1 MKLLPRDPFQRRVF
15 AGFLVFLAA
24 SCINPPYL
32 DFMLLQHVPTIASL
46 ALLVYVVNRLAVSRL
61 SYSLTIAFLIL
72 HTIGARYLYSN
83 TPYDLWASGL
93 TGHTISEMFGLTRN
107 HYDRVV
113 HLSFGLLMAPPIQEL
128 EQKYLKLS
136 PTMSCVLAI
145 EFVIAISGAYE
156 MIEWLVAVLFAPDWA
171 ESFLGQQGDPFDGQK
186 DMALATAG
194 SMLPIG
200 IVAIKGRTAA
210 DASQAAPTHSQ
221 S

>member
-1 MKLLPRDPFQRRVF
+1 MKLLPRDPFQRRLF
-15 AGFLVFLAA
+15 AGFLVFFAA
-24 SCINPPYL
+24 SCIAPPYL

-46 ALLVYVVNRLAVSRL
+46 ALLVCVVNRLTVSRL
-61 SYSLTIAFLIL
+61 SYSLTIAFLVL

-83 TPYDLWASGL
+83 TPYDLWASWL
-93 TGHTISEMFGLTRN
+93 TGHTISEMLGLTRN

-113 HLSFGLLMAPPIQEL
+113 HFSFGLLMAPPIQEL
-128 EQKYLKLS
+128 ERHYLKLS
-136 PTMSCVLAI
+136 LTMSCVLAI
-145 EFVIAISGAYE
+145 EFVIAMSGAYE

-194 SMLPIG
+194 SILSIG
-200 IVAIKGRTAA
+200 IVALKGGTAA
-210 DASQAAPTHSQ
+210 GASQAAPTRSQ